1 MIHTRTADGNRKDR
15 DTMYSFLNDYSE
27 GAHERILEAMARVN
41 REQAAPYGLDTHCER
56 ARALILAQVLRP
68 ESRVHFFTGGTQ
80 ANLILLAAALRPHQG
95 VIAADT
101 GHINTHETG
110 AIEATG
116 HKVIALQGA
125 AGKLDAADVA
135 ACLAAHKADANAEH
149 CVQPAM
155 VYISNPTE
163 LGTIYTKAE
172 LAALYAACRAHGA
185 GLYLDGARLG
195 QALVAAGNDLSLADI
210 AANTSAFT
218 IGGTKMGA
226 LLGEALVVNESALN
240 ADFRY
245 MIKQRGA
252 MLAKGR
258 LLGIQF
264 ETLFEDGLYFEL
276 ARHAVGL
283 GQKLAQGIREKGY
296 GFLVESPT
304 NQVFPILPKDV
315 IGRMAA
321 DFAFSLWQRV
331 DEGHDALRLCCSWAT
346 PPEQVEAFLSA
357 LPSV

>member
-1 MIHTRTADGNRKDR
+1 
-15 DTMYSFLNDYSE
+15 MYSFLNDYSE
-27 GAHERILEAMARVN
+27 GAHERILEAMLRVN

-56 ARALILAQVLRP
+56 ASALIMEQLRRP
-68 ESRVHFFTGGTQ
+68 ESYVHFVTGGTQ
-80 ANLILLAAALRPHQG
+80 ANLILLATALRPHQG

-110 AIEATG
+110 AIEGTG
-116 HKVIALQGA
+116 HKVIALAGKS
-125 AGKLDAADVA
+125 GKLDAASVE
-135 ACLAAHKADANAEH
+135 ACLMAHRDDDNAEH

-172 LAALYAACRAHGA
+172 LMALHGVCRAYGA

-195 QALVAAGNDLSLADI
+195 QALVAEGNDLSMADLA
-210 AANTSAFT
+210 AYTSAFS

-226 LLGEALVVNESALN
+226 LLGEALVVNDPALN
-240 ADFRY
+240 KDFRY

-264 ETLFEDGLYFEL
+264 ETLFEDGLYLEL

-283 GQKLAQGIREKGY
+283 GQRLACGIAEKGY
-296 GFLVESPT
+296 TFLVESPT
-304 NQVFPILPKDV
+304 NQVFPILPNDLIRKLE
-315 IGRMAA
+315 A
-321 DFAFSLWQRV
+321 DYAFSLWQPV
-331 DEGHDALRLCCSWAT
+331 DGALGAIRLCCSWAT
-346 PPEQVEAFLSA
+346 PPEQVDAFLNA
-357 LPSV
+357 LPPLLPREGKEAT